1 MERLFMR
8 NAPWTCPDKTAN
20 PRRRQRRI
28 APFPLFRN
36 FHGVEKIFHGV
47 DNFFHAMEKSAKSFP
62 CRGRAWKTHGGGPPA
77 AMPNQMV
84 LRLSAPQREKD
95 RGLGIGDRKEEEE
108 QPIFAQRRRGAEA
121 LPLGDAAG
129 RMPGGERMPIL

>member
-1 MERLFMR
+1 
-8 NAPWTCPDKTAN
+8 
-20 PRRRQRRI
+20 
-28 APFPLFRN
+28 
-36 FHGVEKIFHGV
+36 
-47 DNFFHAMEKSAKSFP
+47 
-62 CRGRAWKTHGGGPPA
+62 
-77 AMPNQMV
+77 MPNQKV
-84 LRLSAPQREKD
+84 LRVPAPLREKD